1 MTPRSYI
8 LYGFE
13 GRGGRYVVLDT
24 LSAVEARDLF
34 VARVASGF
42 KTAVFSGGDEL
53 TAQELDRLADLEER
67 FA

>member
-24 LSAVEARDLF
+24 LSAIDARDLF

-42 KTAVFSGGDEL
+42 KTAAYLGDEEL
-53 TAQELDRLADLEER
+53 TPQELDRLADLEER